1 MAEKL
6 ERFLA
11 WRGWRTQAFSAG
23 ARRRAKL
30 GAGSSSFFDKKSD
43 QAGARE
49 QVAKL
54 RPDLASSP
62 TSRLHLA
69 YISR

>member
-1 MAEKL
+1 VAEKL

-30 GAGSSSFFDKKSD
+30 GATSSSFFDKKSD

-49 QVAKL
+49 QVTL
-54 RPDLASSP
+54 ER
-62 TSRLHLA
+62 R
-69 YISR
+69 

>member
-30 GAGSSSFFDKKSD
+30 GAGSSSFFEKKSD

-49 QVAKL
+49 QVAKPVGL
-54 RPDLASSP
+54 TLAPNPNPSSNSSP
-62 TSRLHLA
+62 
-69 YISR
+69 